1 MASRERHT
9 HPAAFKRI
17 VAPALVVLIGFTA
30 CSDRTL
36 SPERLPEDTPQ
47 ASYSAQERRAAERLS
62 IGNVGAID
70 AAGSAYRQATLCV
83 IALESVAELAEAGNA
98 MTPEQ
103 GRAIEQAR
111 RLFEERAQRNAAD
124 DQVVSPDEERRAL
137 EVQYPET
144 RQRAQLAL
152 GCLRRLQ

>member
-1 MASRERHT
+1 MESLKRYT
-9 HPAAFKRI
+9 YPAAFKRI
-17 VAPALVVLIGFTA
+17 VAPALVILTGFTA

-36 SPERLPEDTPQ
+36 SPDRLPDDTPQ
-47 ASYSAQERRAAERLS
+47 ASYSAQERQAAEQLS

-83 IALESVAELAEAGNA
+83 IALESVAELAKAGNA

-111 RLFEERAQRNAAD
+111 RLFEQRAQRNAVAD
-124 DQVVSPDEERRAL
+124 EGVSPDEERRAL

>member
-1 MASRERHT
+1 MESLERYT
-9 HPAAFKRI
+9 HLAAFKRI
-17 VAPALVVLIGFTA
+17 VAPALIILIGLTA

-36 SPERLPEDTPQ
+36 SPDRLPDDTPQ

-111 RLFEERAQRNAAD
+111 RLFEERAQRNAAAD
-124 DQVVSPDEERRAL
+124 EGVSPEEVRRAL